1 MPFDNEN
8 CLPIGVAH
16 QAKRRDPPGLY
27 FFTVKTLSSVNKTQ
41 GKSKVL
47 RL

>member
-1 MPFDNEN
+1 M
-8 CLPIGVAH
+8 LIGMVH

-27 FFTVKTLSSVNKTQ
+27 FFTVKTLRSVNKTQ